1 MKLWKKISLLCG
13 LVLVLTAGVCTA
25 VLTTQARNR
34 ILNLTYQNAEQKQQA
49 LVRSFSNM
57 LLYYHEEQD
66 SAAATR
72 SMAKYCFTQYADSEA
87 VLMLSGET
95 VYSALSFDP
104 SEYLTLEG
112 GTPQRCTGTADGREL
127 LIVGSSERLP
137 YSFANNP
144 DGTGCTVYIV
154 QDITPVYEQM
164 RTLTFQFAA
173 IARIEHQTRWLE
185 RLVQK
190 LLKLITL
197 EQAPELRTSSVP
209 ELLERVKESTADA
222 LTQRGVTL
230 QMECHAERLDMDA
243 DLMQS
248 VLVNLVDNAGKA
260 SQPGQ
265 TVSLTADAAGFT
277 VRDHGCGIPREE
289 IERITEP
296 FYMVDRSRSKKQGG
310 VGLGLALVKEIVR
323 AHGGRLEIESAVDE
337 GTTVRVLMK

>member
-72 SMAKYCFTQYADSEA
+72 SLAKYCFTQYADSEA

-173 IARIEHQTRWLE
+173 IGAVCILS
-185 RLVQK
+185 
-190 LLKLITL
+190 LI
-197 EQAPELRTSSVP
+197 
-209 ELLERVKESTADA
+209 
-222 LTQRGVTL
+222 
-230 QMECHAERLDMDA
+230 H
-243 DLMQS
+243 
-248 VLVNLVDNAGKA
+248 
-260 SQPGQ
+260 
-265 TVSLTADAAGFT
+265 
-277 VRDHGCGIPREE
+277 I
-289 IERITEP
+289 
-296 FYMVDRSRSKKQGG
+296 
-310 VGLGLALVKEIVR
+310 
-323 AHGGRLEIESAVDE
+323 
-337 GTTVRVLMK
+337 

>member
-72 SMAKYCFTQYADSEA
+72 SLAKYCFTQYADSEA

-127 LIVGSSERLP
+127 LIVGSNERLP

-144 DGTGCTVYIV
+144 DGTG
-154 QDITPVYEQM
+154 
-164 RTLTFQFAA
+164 
-173 IARIEHQTRWLE
+173 
-185 RLVQK
+185 
-190 LLKLITL
+190 
-197 EQAPELRTSSVP
+197 
-209 ELLERVKESTADA
+209 
-222 LTQRGVTL
+222 
-230 QMECHAERLDMDA
+230 
-243 DLMQS
+243 
-248 VLVNLVDNAGKA
+248 
-260 SQPGQ
+260 
-265 TVSLTADAAGFT
+265 
-277 VRDHGCGIPREE
+277 
-289 IERITEP
+289 
-296 FYMVDRSRSKKQGG
+296 
-310 VGLGLALVKEIVR
+310 
-323 AHGGRLEIESAVDE
+323 
-337 GTTVRVLMK
+337 